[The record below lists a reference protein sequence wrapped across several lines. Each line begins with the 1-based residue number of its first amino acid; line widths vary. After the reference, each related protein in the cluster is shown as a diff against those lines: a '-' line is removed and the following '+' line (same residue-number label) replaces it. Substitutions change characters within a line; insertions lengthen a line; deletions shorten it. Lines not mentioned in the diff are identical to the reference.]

1 MSAKNPSIS
10 QSAWDNFAEEL
21 KKLGD
26 KLVGPTGARS
36 ARERAEGFRYLIRLI
51 GAAQELELEAD
62 RQRPSLNRMFTPTR
76 KFIAEGT
83 DTLYHEA
90 KLDPQRS
97 YEMTVRR
104 GDDLFFSVVV
114 YAEDD
119 DGDKLIVDDLN
130 DEGIVFDEQDG
141 ARVAKIH
148 LSAERPDGATNWL
161 KLEGRRPFVLTRQY
175 FPDFVTEVDAGQYRQ
190 AVMEIENIDH
200 PAAPPELDEDHL
212 ARGLDRMV
220 AFMNETL
227 DSALGISAFVGLN
240 TIEYERTDTSPTR
253 IGSDGNLV
261 LDHES
266 HEEYSPDE
274 LAEMVDPRVV
284 ANNLPG
290 PGIGYVGAQFKLAED
305 EAILIEGK
313 DVPCRYW
320 SAQILTKFLESGDYR
335 HHRVAINN
343 RQVEL
348 DDDGTFRI
356 YASETNPGVRN
367 WMSTQGYRR
376 GQIVLR
382 TLLAE
387 EDMNA
392 ELSVV
397 KIAEIPERDR
407 AAQATVAR
415 QTRST
420 NG

>member
-1 MSAKNPSIS
+1 MPAKNNSPS
-10 QSAWDNFAEEL
+10 QAAWENFTEEL

-26 KLVGPTGARS
+26 KLMGPTGARG

-51 GAAQELELEAD
+51 GAAQELEFETD
-62 RQRPSLNRMFTPTR
+62 RQRPSLHRMFTPTR

-90 KLDPQRS
+90 KLDPERS
-97 YEMTVRR
+97 YGMTVRR

-114 YAEDD
+114 YAEDE

-141 ARVAKIH
+141 ARIAKIQ
-148 LSAERPDGATNWL
+148 LSAKRPDGAKNWL

-175 FPDFVTEVDAGQYRQ
+175 FPEFVTEVDAGKYRP
-190 AVMEIENIDH
+190 AIMTIENLDEH
-200 PAAPPELDEDHL
+200 TAPPEHDEEQF
-212 ARGLDRMV
+212 ARGVDRMV

-261 LDHES
+261 LDDGS

-320 SAQILTKFLESGDYR
+320 SAQVLTKFLESGDYR

-343 RQVEL
+343 RQVEV
-348 DDDGTFRI
+348 DDDGAFRI
-356 YASETNPGVRN
+356 YASETDPGVRN

-407 AAQATVAR
+407 AER
-415 QTRST
+415 KR
-420 NG
+420 